1 MQCRLSTDQ
10 HRRRPTM
17 ALTALVLVG
26 VVATTDVRRGHSR
39 LNGATGPKDVPV
51 VFSSYISDG
60 GNATCVQVLG
70 SLGVV
75 AVGGFVPVDQSF
87 GGHVL
92 TTVLS
97 NGTTGAIVFIDAA
110 GKTPSVVAVTRIGEV
125 CRMGCMLHKFHYSLH
140 LQDRAASAL
149 SLGDCATPCCL
160 SHIGNLETAPSSLH
174 ASRCA
179 LNDVTACLRLCLD
192 AHDLFLP
199 ACPVRQ
205 PIHPN

>member
-1 MQCRLSTDQ
+1 
-10 HRRRPTM
+10 M

-125 CRMGCMLHKFHYSLH
+125 CRMGCMLHKFHY
-140 LQDRAASAL
+140 
-149 SLGDCATPCCL
+149 
-160 SHIGNLETAPSSLH
+160 
-174 ASRCA
+174 
-179 LNDVTACLRLCLD
+179 
-192 AHDLFLP
+192 
-199 ACPVRQ
+199 
-205 PIHPN
+205 